1 MRKFKGFTLI
11 ELIVVLATFS
21 IIMFG
26 ALSLMTP
33 VSKMMVQADVHEG
46 ASAAATNITR
56 YLEQELSGAEY
67 LYAGNGLL
75 TPEKREQYLKDYV
88 TDYYEGVLKAG
99 STPESPNY
107 AGGKIHLLMID
118 NTKDAKIS
126 RYTYEYESFGITD
139 NPTYKTPVEQVEYA
153 VNKAYYDDYDFEIQ
167 VGSYD
172 DLTAFDNAVIN
183 GNFLV
188 SGEGKIYDSIA
199 FTVKTTANANHTDYH
214 FLTSTAFPLVNP
226 ANRSGVY
233 PEKNYY
239 VITQKKVTV
248 DGTTEKI
255 ENSIIDIADADA
267 SSQKYASPD
276 YELCRHKWNAKSV
289 NIFPY
294 STSGVNPENNKD
306 GYWFIYSY
314 GSEIKTQDTP

>member
-46 ASAAATNITR
+46 ASAAASNITR

-75 TPEKREQYLKDYV
+75 TPEERDQRLRNYV
-88 TDYYEGVLKAG
+88 TDYYEGVLRAG
-99 STPESPNY
+99 STPDAPSY
-107 AGGKIHLLMID
+107 ASGKIHLLTID

-126 RYTYEYESFGITD
+126 RYTYEYDSFGITD
-139 NPTYKTPVEQVEYA
+139 TPTYEPSVETVEYA
-153 VNKAYYDDYDFEIQ
+153 INKAYYDDYDFNIQ
-167 VGSYD
+167 FGTYD
-172 DLTAFDNAVIN
+172 DLTAFDAAVI
-183 GNFLV
+183 
-188 SGEGKIYDSIA
+188 DSSNLPVYIHDSVA
-199 FTVKTTANANHTDYH
+199 FTIKTTANGNHTDYH
-214 FLTSTAFPLVNP
+214 FLTSTAFPMVNLVD
-226 ANRSGVY
+226 RVGSGDF
-233 PEKNYY
+233 PKGSYY
-239 VITQKKVTV
+239 VVTQKEVSMG
-248 DGTTEKI
+248 GTTET
-255 ENSIIDIADADA
+255 ENSIIDMGEKNEDIAHRQGYDPE
-267 SSQKYASPD
+267 KFT
-276 YELCRHKWNAKSV
+276 LCRHRWLVSPLSV
-289 NIFPY
+289 F
-294 STSGVNPENNKD
+294 SKDGNKD